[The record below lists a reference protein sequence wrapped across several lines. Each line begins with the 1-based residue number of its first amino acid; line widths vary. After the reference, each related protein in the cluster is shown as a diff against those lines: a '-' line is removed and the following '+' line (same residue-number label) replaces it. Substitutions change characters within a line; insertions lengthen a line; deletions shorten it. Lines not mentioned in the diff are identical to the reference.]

1 MDIVTHALLGAVAA
15 RSFSQHQHRRAATII
30 GAIAALLPDLDV
42 LIRSSSDV
50 LMTLTYHRH
59 FTHSL
64 LFAPLAALV
73 ASLFLWPLFRRH
85 LSNTRLYGYALTGYI
100 SACLLDVC
108 TSYGTYLL
116 WPLVDKPLSLN
127 IIAVIDPVFS
137 LFLILALS
145 LAAYLKQPTWC
156 WFGLACAI
164 AYLAMG
170 SLQHQR
176 AYQAAETLA
185 EQRGVTPGRII
196 IKPTLA
202 NILLW
207 RAVTVEG
214 DVVWADAI
222 RVGLSDKPKAYM
234 GSSTTLIDPTEWN
247 NLPPNSRAYQDLN
260 RFYRLADHMLVT
272 HPRHSH
278 VVGDLRYAML
288 PDSVEPMWGIRI
300 DPDNPD
306 APTEFLVDRRFTPA
320 MRTRLIT
327 MMKGD

>member
-1 MDIVTHALLGAVAA
+1 MDIVTHALLGAVAT
-15 RSFSQHQHRRAATII
+15 RSISQYQHRKTATII

-50 LMTLTYHRH
+50 LLTLTYHRH
-59 FTHSL
+59 FSHSL

-73 ASLFLWPLFRRH
+73 ASLLLWPLFRRH
-85 LSNTRLYGYALTGYI
+85 LSNMRLYAYTLTGYI

-116 WPLVDKPLSLN
+116 WPLADNSLSLN

-137 LFLILALS
+137 LFLIFALS
-145 LAAYLKQPTWC
+145 LAIYFKQLRWC
-156 WFGLACAI
+156 WFGLACAA
-164 AYLAMG
+164 AYLSVG

-185 EQRGVTPGRII
+185 EERGVTPERII

-207 RAVTVEG
+207 RAVTVES

-222 RVGLSDKPKAYM
+222 RLGLFDKPKTYIGA
-234 GSSTTLIDPTEWN
+234 STTLIDPTKWN

-260 RFYRLADHMLVT
+260 HFYRLADHMLVT
-272 HPRHSH
+272 HPRHLH
-278 VVGDLRYAML
+278 VAGDLRYAML

-306 APTEFLVDRRFTPA
+306 APTEFIVDRRFTPA
-320 MRTRLIT
+320 MRTTLIA
-327 MMKGD
+327 MLKGD